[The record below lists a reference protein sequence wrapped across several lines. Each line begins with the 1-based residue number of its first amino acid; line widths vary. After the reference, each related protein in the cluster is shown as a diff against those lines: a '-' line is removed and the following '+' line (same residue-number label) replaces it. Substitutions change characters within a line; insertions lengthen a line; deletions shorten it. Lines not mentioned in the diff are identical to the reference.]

1 MPRKRITR
9 AAAALAAVAATA
21 LVLSACT
28 KVEEG
33 EDAESAFPEN
43 DIRLIIQANPG
54 GGSDLSSRALATEL
68 EGILGVSVIPE
79 NMPGAAGALA
89 MEYVGAQD
97 PDGYVIGFAPV
108 EIAMLNTT
116 Q

>member
-1 MPRKRITR
+1 MSTTRSTEHQGSKMPRIRKFR
-9 AAAALAAVAATA
+9 AAASFAALTAAA
-21 LVLSACT
+21 LVLAGCT

-33 EDAESAFPEN
+33 GAESAFPEK

-68 EGILGVSVIPE
+68 EKILDVSVIPE

-89 MEYVGAQD
+89 MEY
-97 PDGYVIGFAPV
+97 
-108 EIAMLNTT
+108 
-116 Q
+116 